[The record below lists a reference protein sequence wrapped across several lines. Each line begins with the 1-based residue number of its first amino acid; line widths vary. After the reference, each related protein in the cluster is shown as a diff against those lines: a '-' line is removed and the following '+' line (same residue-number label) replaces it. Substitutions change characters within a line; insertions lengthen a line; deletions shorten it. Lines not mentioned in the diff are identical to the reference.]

1 MEALRFHFRP
11 EFLNRLDDII
21 IFHALNKEDIKKIV
35 DIQIGRLNRR
45 LAESRLTLNL
55 SIQARDLLAD
65 EGFDPAYGARPLKRS
80 IQRLIENPLA
90 SEILSGKFSPDDTIE
105 VAVAGDHFKFVK

>member
-55 SIQARDLLAD
+55 SLRLGICWQRKVLIQLMGRD
-65 EGFDPAYGARPLKRS
+65 
-80 IQRLIENPLA
+80 
-90 SEILSGKFSPDDTIE
+90 
-105 VAVAGDHFKFVK
+105 H